1 MKLFQDTTS
10 LTQLRRLY
18 DAQGRPLY
26 DARGRPLYGSSNN
39 NLDLLR
45 YDYGTV
51 HFYGVADA
59 KKTCDY
65 TREGQTV
72 TEDTTAFEDNAASY
86 GTVTTSSDL
95 RIDAADGWTGSFADA
110 KSQANARLDELMAK
124 ANANEIDLLQW
135 IEAGKCSLRA
145 APADIYG
152 GSPIANYGQY
162 ASASLYIR
170 ERADAGISTDS
181 LGNVTSAEAT
191 ADVSDRRT
199 ACAMLW
205 SFPCCAPGC
214 KLKITVKS
222 SARVSCRYLPAF
234 RGDDVYPDL
243 TPDAYVIKAYP
254 VAADWTN
261 ALDAAIPLD
270 RYNVQDIAV
279 PFPAGFANR
288 ASTSST
294 SWESEIQLTVPP
306 SRILVAVIDPTQFLP
321 WIDSAVRAF
330 PGYERKPSTRSD
342 DFLRSRTCD
351 IYLRCGPANATSAY
365 RNAVPV
371 AP

>member
-1 MKLFQDTTS
+1 MKLFQDTNS
-10 LTQLRRLY
+10 LDILRRLYDAQGRRLY

-26 DARGRPLYGSSNN
+26 GRLGTFN
-39 NLDLLR
+39 DLTRLR
-45 YDYGTV
+45 YDYGSV

-59 KKTCDY
+59 EKTCDY

-72 TEDTTAFEDNAASY
+72 KEDTTAFEDNAASY
-86 GTVTTSSDL
+86 GRVMTYSDL
-95 RIDAADGWTGSFADA
+95 RIDSADGWTGSFADA
-110 KSQANARLDELMAK
+110 KSQANAWLDELMAK

-135 IEAGKCSLRA
+135 IEAGKFSLRA
-145 APADIYG
+145 APVKING
-152 GSPIANYGQY
+152 GGPIGHYGQY
-162 ASASLYIR
+162 ASLFIR
-170 ERADAGISTDS
+170 ESADARVSTDS
-181 LGNVTSAEAT
+181 LGSVTSATAT
-191 ADVSDRRT
+191 ADVSDRRY

-205 SFPCCAPGC
+205 CFPCCAPGC

-222 SARVSCRYLPAF
+222 SANVSCHYLPDF
-234 RGDDVYPDL
+234 RGDGVYPDL
-243 TPDAYVIKAYP
+243 TLGSYVIKAYP

-279 PFPAGFANR
+279 PFPSGFANA
-288 ASTSST
+288 ASISAT

-330 PGYERKPSTRSD
+330 PGYERKPTSSSD
-342 DFLRSRTCD
+342 YFMRSRTCD
-351 IYLRCGPANATSAY
+351 ISLKCGMANATSNQ
-365 RNAVPV
+365 NAVPV